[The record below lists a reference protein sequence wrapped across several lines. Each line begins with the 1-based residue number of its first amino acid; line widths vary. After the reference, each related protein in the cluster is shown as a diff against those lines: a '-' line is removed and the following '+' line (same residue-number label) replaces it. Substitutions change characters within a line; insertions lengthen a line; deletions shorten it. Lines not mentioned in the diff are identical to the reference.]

1 MGIGPFRSLNMSDK
15 ESKPPSDRP
24 PGAPKQSGRVAY
36 DSKGNPIWEWETSTG
51 VFDRNVTTQRLKKLE
66 ATLSLEETQ
75 PVPKMK
81 PLEVQ
86 QAERLPGGGINPY
99 DTGGRSSNN
108 PVPATHPALAHK
120 QKTAERA
127 PVSKSLVSKY
137 AAAKKSAPDK
147 PQGLWDK
154 LKSRLKGDK

>member
-1 MGIGPFRSLNMSDK
+1 MSDK
-15 ESKPPSDRP
+15 ESKPPAGRS

-66 ATLSLEETQ
+66 AKLTLEETQ
-75 PVPKMK
+75 PVPKIK
-81 PLEVQ
+81 PLTVQ
-86 QAERLPGGGINPY
+86 EPDRLPGGGVNPY
-99 DTGGRSSNN
+99 DTGGRSNAAPSA
-108 PVPATHPALAHK
+108 PASLHPAMAHK
-120 QKTAERA
+120 HKVAERA

-137 AAAKKSAPDK
+137 AAQRKDAPAK